1 MLDSIRQRVRGT
13 ASEARGAPVSDRSN
27 GRLGRLPVVGDVAA
41 RVGRYDDNLKGW
53 ILVLPWVVW
62 AAVFLIGPFLF
73 SIYLSFHKWSIIS
86 PTKPFVGFHNYVDL
100 LTGSAFYGML
110 WNTAYFFVVN
120 VPLQIVLAL
129 AVALLLDRII
139 RGRALYMAGYFVP
152 YVTSGVVVAV
162 VFRWVYAPEGYL
174 NQLLNIFG
182 VQINFLG
189 STTWAMPAVALMV
202 TWKFVG
208 YYAII
213 FLANLQSLPESI
225 YESASL
231 DGASEWQQFRYI
243 TLPLLNPSIL
253 VVVIL
258 STITAFQIFTEPFIM
273 TGGGPNGATTTFV
286 LSIYRHA
293 FSYLEMGYASTIG
306 VVLAAM
312 IFVVSYVER
321 NYVDQEV
328 TM

>member
-1 MLDSIRQRVRGT
+1 MLDTLLKRVQNKRTET
-13 ASEARGAPVSDRSN
+13 AGVDDSKS
-27 GRLGRLPVVGDVAA
+27 GRFGRIPVVGGIAE
-41 RVGRYDDNLKGW
+41 RVGHYDENLMGW
-53 ILVLPWVVW
+53 ALIAPWFAW
-62 AAVFLIGPFLF
+62 AAVFLIFPFLF
-73 SIYLSFHKWSIIS
+73 SVYLSFHRWTIIS
-86 PTKPFVGFHNYVDL
+86 PVKPFVGLEHYIQLFTGEMFWRL
-100 LTGSAFYGML
+100 LS
-110 WNTAYFFVVN
+110 NTLYFFLVN
-120 VPLQIVLAL
+120 VPTQIVLAL
-129 AVALLLDRII
+129 GVALLLDKII

-162 VFRWVYAPEGYL
+162 VFKWLYAPDGYL
-174 NQLLNIFG
+174 NQVLAVAG
-182 VQINFLG
+182 AQVNFLG
-189 STTWAMPAVALMV
+189 DTTWAMPAIAMMV
-202 TWKFVG
+202 TWKFIG

-231 DGASEWQQFRYI
+231 DGANSWEQFRYI

-273 TGGGPNGATTTFV
+273 TSGGPNGATETFV
-286 LSIYRHA
+286 LTIYRTA

-312 IFVVSYVER
+312 IFVISYVER

-328 TM
+328 SM

>member
-1 MLDSIRQRVRGT
+1 MLKSLLRRVRNAQLT
-13 ASEARGAPVSDRSN
+13 
-27 GRLGRLPVVGDVAA
+27 VVGSIDAETQALADVPGVNVVAD
-41 RVGRYDDNLKGW
+41 RVGEHDENLMGW
-53 ILVLPWVVW
+53 ALLVPWFAW
-62 AAVFLIGPFLF
+62 ASVFLIFPFLF
-73 SIYLSFHKWSIIS
+73 SLYLSFHEWSIIS
-86 PTKPFVGFHNYVDL
+86 PEKPFVGLEHYFSLFTENLFWQL
-100 LTGSAFYGML
+100 LS
-110 WNTAYFFVVN
+110 NTLYFFAVN
-120 VPLQIVLAL
+120 VPLQILLAL
-129 AVALLLDRII
+129 GVALLLDRII

-162 VFRWVYAPEGYL
+162 VFKWVYAPDGYL
-174 NQLLNIFG
+174 NNILG
-182 VQINFLG
+182 VLGLHINFLG
-189 STTWAMPAVALMV
+189 DGTWAMPAIAMMV
-202 TWKFVG
+202 TWKFIG

-213 FLANLQSLPESI
+213 FLANLQSLPENI
-225 YESASL
+225 YESAAL
-231 DGASEWQQFRYI
+231 DGASEWEQFRYI

-273 TGGGPNGATTTFV
+273 TGGGPSGSTETFV
-286 LSIYRHA
+286 LAIYRSA

-328 TM
+328 QM

>member
-1 MLDSIRQRVRGT
+1 MPDATTEPGTGKPDTATTKSEFRQWIAHLPFLGT
-13 ASEARGAPVSDRSN
+13 ATK
-27 GRLGRLPVVGDVAA
+27 RLGD
-41 RVGRYDDNLKGW
+41 YDDNLMGW
-53 ILVLPWVVW
+53 ALIVPWFLW
-62 AAVFLIGPFLF
+62 ASVFLIFPFLF
-73 SIYLSFHKWSIIS
+73 ALYLSFHEWSIIS
-86 PTKPFVGFHNYVDL
+86 PETPFVGIEHYVQL
-100 LTGSAFYGML
+100 LTSDLFWQLLG
-110 WNTAYFFVVN
+110 NTLFFFVVN
-120 VPLQIVLAL
+120 VPTQIVLAL
-129 AVALLLDRII
+129 GVAVLLDRIV

-162 VFRWVYAPEGYL
+162 VFKWIYAPDGYI
-174 NQLLNIFG
+174 NQMLAVAG
-182 VQINFLG
+182 TEINFLG
-189 STTWAMPAVALMV
+189 STTWAMPAIAMMV
-202 TWKFVG
+202 SWKFIG

-213 FLANLQSLPESI
+213 FLANLQSLPETI

-273 TGGGPNGATTTFV
+273 TSGGPNGATKTFV
-286 LSIYRHA
+286 LVIYQNA

-312 IFVVSYVER
+312 IFVISYVER

-328 TM
+328 SV

>member
-1 MLDSIRQRVRGT
+1 MNNTVNEPRGSEMEDSSTDGLRQRIG
-13 ASEARGAPVSDRSN
+13 G
-27 GRLGRLPVVGDVAA
+27 LPVVSQAVD
-41 RVGRYDDNLKGW
+41 RVGKHDDNLMGYAL
-53 ILVLPWVVW
+53 IAPWFLW
-62 AAVFLIGPFLF
+62 ASVFLIFPFLF
-73 SIYLSFHKWSIIS
+73 ALYLSFHEWAIIS
-86 PTKPFVGFHNYVDL
+86 PTKPFVSLEHYVNLFTGDLFWQL
-100 LTGSAFYGML
+100 LT
-110 WNTAYFFVVN
+110 NTLYFFLVN
-120 VPLQIVLAL
+120 VPTQIILAL
-129 AVALLLDRII
+129 GVAVLLDRII

-162 VFRWVYAPEGYL
+162 VFKWLYAPDGYL
-174 NQLLNIFG
+174 NQVLG
-182 VQINFLG
+182 VAGTQINFLG
-189 STTWAMPAVALMV
+189 SGTWAMPAIAVMV
-202 TWKFVG
+202 SWKFIG

-213 FLANLQSLPESI
+213 FLANLQSLPENI

-273 TGGGPNGATTTFV
+273 TSGGPNGATKTFV
-286 LSIYRHA
+286 LEIYRNA
-293 FSYLEMGYASTIG
+293 FSYLEMGYASAMG

-312 IFVVSYVER
+312 IFVISYVER

-328 TM
+328 SV